1 LLVGVYLSGVRFE
14 ALFLVGLTWSLPLHA
29 LRINLIE
36 DNSNGLITEEV
47 RAGYAQAAS
56 LWESVSAADVTINIG
71 VSMDN
76 LSSGV
81 IGQTDAGLIGIE
93 YTQFRNY
100 YDALAS
106 TPTTLAVKNA
116 LPTGSSISFLV
127 NNTSDAPAGGGKFLA
142 TSSVVGVTK
151 AQLKAL
157 GGGQVQAT
165 DASIQFSST
174 FAFDFNPNDGI
185 AAGKMDFVGV
195 AAHEIGHALGFISAV
210 DYVDLGIF
218 PSSLIN
224 PTTLDMLRYS
234 NDSFAQGVP
243 DLSVGL
249 EDKYLIL
256 GGLQIGVSTGT
267 TNGNGNQA
275 SHFLPGVGLMR
286 PSVGFGQRLV
296 FAPEDYL
303 AFEALGWQIVP
314 EPSTYGLGLGGL
326 AFVAVAIGRRQRSQ
340 RPPEPRQRGG

>member
-1 LLVGVYLSGVRFE
+1 MDGGLVLG
-14 ALFLVGLTWSLPLHA
+14 VGLASGLLCQRGGLGLGQRHHGRRFRRRRFRRRRRIAENLGRLRAQLRVRIGEQRQHPRDRRRTAPQQLAVAPHAMDAGELRRFRIGGNREQHRSAPA
-29 LRINLIE
+29 LREGEL
-36 DNSNGLITEEV
+36 
-47 RAGYAQAAS
+47 R
-56 LWESVSAADVTINIG
+56 
-71 VSMDN
+71 
-76 LSSGV
+76 
-81 IGQTDAGLIGIE
+81 
-93 YTQFRNY
+93 
-100 YDALAS
+100 
-106 TPTTLAVKNA
+106 A
-116 LPTGSSISFLV
+116 LPHPL
-127 NNTSDAPAGGGKFLA
+127 
-142 TSSVVGVTK
+142 VGVTK

-185 AAGKMDFVGV
+185 AADKMDFVGV

-218 PSSLIN
+218 PSSLIR

-234 NDSFAQGVP
+234 DESLAQGVP

-267 TNGNGNQA
+267 SNGNGNQA
-275 SHFLPGVGLMR
+275 SHFLPGVGLMQ

-314 EPSTYGLGLGGL
+314 EPSTYGLSLGFL
-326 AFVAVAIGRRQRSQ
+326 AIAAVAVSRRRRSQ

>member
-1 LLVGVYLSGVRFE
+1 MRF
-14 ALFLVGLTWSLPLHA
+14 APLFLVGLAWSSSLHA

-36 DNSNGLITEEV
+36 DNSNGLITDEV
-47 RAGYAQAAS
+47 RAGYAQAANF
-56 LWESVSAADVTINIG
+56 WESVSATGVTINLG
-71 VSMDN
+71 VSMDS
-76 LSSGV
+76 LSAGV
-81 IGQTDAGLIGIE
+81 IGQTDAGLVGIQ
-93 YTQFRNY
+93 YTQFRNFH
-100 YDALAS
+100 DALVS

-116 LPTGSSISFLV
+116 LPAGSSVSFLV

-157 GGGQVQAT
+157 GGGQVQAK
-165 DASIQFSST
+165 DASLLFSST

-185 AAGKMDFVGV
+185 EDGKMDFVGV
-195 AAHEIGHALGFISAV
+195 AIHEIGHALGFISAV

-218 PSSLIN
+218 PSSQIT

-234 NDSFAQGVP
+234 DESLAQGVP

-249 EDKYLIL
+249 EPKYLKL
-256 GGLQIGVSTGT
+256 GELQIGLSTGT
-267 TNGNGNQA
+267 SNGNGNQA

-286 PSVGFGQRLV
+286 PSVGLGQRLV

-314 EPSTYGLGLGGL
+314 EPSTYGLGLGCL
-326 AFVAVAIGRRQRSQ
+326 AIAAVAVSRRRRSK
-340 RPPEPRQRGG
+340 RPPEPRQGGG

>member
-1 LLVGVYLSGVRFE
+1 MRF
-14 ALFLVGLTWSLPLHA
+14 APLFLVGLTWSLPLHA

-56 LWESVSAADVTINIG
+56 LWESVSAADVTINIE
-71 VSMDN
+71 VSMAN
-76 LSSGV
+76 LRPGV
-81 IGQTDAGLIGIE
+81 IGQTNAGLIGVE

-100 YDALAS
+100 YDALVS

-116 LPTGSSISFLV
+116 LPTGTSISFLI
-127 NNTSDAPAGGGKFLA
+127 NNTPDAPAGGGKFLA
-142 TSSVVGVTK
+142 TSNYVGVTK

-157 GGGQVQAT
+157 GGGQLFDT
-165 DASIQFSST
+165 DATIQFSST
-174 FAFDFNPNDGI
+174 FAFDFNPDDGI

-210 DYVDLGIF
+210 DYVDSGF
-218 PSSLIN
+218 YYSSAIN

-234 NDSFAQGVP
+234 DESLAQGVP

-249 EDKYLIL
+249 EDKYFIL
-256 GGLQIGVSTGT
+256 GGLQIGVSTGR

-286 PSVGFGQRLV
+286 PSVGYGERLV
-296 FAPEDYL
+296 FEPEDYL

-326 AFVAVAIGRRQRSQ
+326 AFVAVAIGRRQRSK

>member
-1 LLVGVYLSGVRFE
+1 
-14 ALFLVGLTWSLPLHA
+14 LPLHA

-47 RAGYAQAAS
+47 RAGYARAAS
-56 LWESVSAADVTINIG
+56 LWESVSAADVTINIE
-71 VSMDN
+71 VSMAN
-76 LSSGV
+76 LRPGV
-81 IGQTDAGLIGIE
+81 IGQTDAGLIGVE

-100 YDALAS
+100 YDALVS

-116 LPTGSSISFLV
+116 LPTGTSISFLI
-127 NNTSDAPAGGGKFLA
+127 NNTPDAPAGGGKFLA
-142 TSSVVGVTK
+142 TSNYVGVTK

-157 GGGQVQAT
+157 GGGQLFDT
-165 DASIQFSST
+165 DATIQFSST
-174 FAFDFNPNDGI
+174 FAFDFNPDDGI

-210 DYVDLGIF
+210 DYVDSGF
-218 PSSLIN
+218 YYSSAIN

-234 NDSFAQGVP
+234 DESLAQGVP

-249 EDKYLIL
+249 EDKYFIL
-256 GGLQIGVSTGT
+256 GGLQIGVSTGR

-286 PSVGFGQRLV
+286 PSVGYGERLV
-296 FAPEDYL
+296 FEPEDYL

-326 AFVAVAIGRRQRSQ
+326 AFVAVAIGRRQRSK

>member
-1 LLVGVYLSGVRFE
+1 MRF
-14 ALFLVGLTWSLPLHA
+14 APLFLFGLTWSASLHA

-47 RAGYAQAAS
+47 RAGYAQAAGF
-56 LWESVSAADVTINIG
+56 WERVSAADVTINLG
-71 VSMDN
+71 VSMDS
-76 LSSGV
+76 LSAGV
-81 IGQTDAGLIGIE
+81 IGQTDAGLVGIQ

-116 LPTGSSISFLV
+116 LPAGSSVSFLV

-142 TSSVVGVTK
+142 TTSVVGVTK

-165 DASIQFSST
+165 DASLMFSST

-185 AAGKMDFVGV
+185 EAGKMDFVGV
-195 AAHEIGHALGFISAV
+195 AVHEIGHAFGFISAV

-218 PSSLIN
+218 PSSLIT

-234 NDSFAQGVP
+234 DESLAQGVP

-249 EDKYLIL
+249 EPKYLKI
-256 GGLQIGVSTGT
+256 GELQIGVSTGT
-267 TNGNGNQA
+267 SNGNGSQA

-296 FAPEDYL
+296 LDPADYL

-314 EPSTYGLGLGGL
+314 EPSTYGLSLGGM
-326 AFVAVAIGRRQRSQ
+326 AIAAVAVSRRRRSQ
-340 RPPEPRQRGG
+340 RPPKPRQGGD

>member
-1 LLVGVYLSGVRFE
+1 MKF
-14 ALFLVGLTWSLPLHA
+14 ATLFLVGLTWSSSLHA
-29 LRINLIE
+29 LRINLVE
-36 DNSNGLITEEV
+36 DNANGLITDEV

-56 LWESVSAADVTINIG
+56 LWESVSAADVTINLG
-71 VSMDN
+71 VSMDS
-76 LSSGV
+76 LSPGV
-81 IGQTDAGLIGIE
+81 IGQTDSGLIGIQ
-93 YTQFRNY
+93 YAQFRSY
-100 YDALAS
+100 YDLLPPTA
-106 TPTTLAVKNA
+106 TTLAVKGA
-116 LPTGSSISFLV
+116 LPTGSSVSFLL

-157 GGGQVQAT
+157 GGGPQVQAL

-195 AAHEIGHALGFISAV
+195 AAHEIGHALGFISSV
-210 DYVDLGIF
+210 DYVDLGVY
-218 PSSLIN
+218 PSSLIT
-224 PTTLDMLRYS
+224 PTTLDLLRYS
-234 NDSFAQGVP
+234 EGSLAQGVP
-243 DLSVGL
+243 DLSAGL
-249 EDKYLIL
+249 EAKYLKL
-256 GGLQIGVSTGT
+256 GELQIGMSTGSF
-267 TNGNGNQA
+267 NGNGNQA

-296 FAPEDYL
+296 LAPEDYL

-326 AFVAVAIGRRQRSQ
+326 ALAVVALGRRRRSK
-340 RPPEPRQRGG
+340 RPPEPRQGGG

>member
-1 LLVGVYLSGVRFE
+1 MRFE
-14 ALFLVGLTWSLPLHA
+14 PLFLVGLTWSLPLHA

-47 RAGYAQAAS
+47 RAGYARAAS
-56 LWESVSAADVTINIG
+56 LWESVSAADITINIG

-100 YDALAS
+100 YDALVS

-116 LPTGSSISFLV
+116 LPTGSSISFLI

-185 AAGKMDFVGV
+185 AADKMDFVGV

-314 EPSTYGLGLGGL
+314 EPSTYGLGLGFL
-326 AFVAVAIGRRQRSQ
+326 AIAAVAVSRRRRSK

>member
-1 LLVGVYLSGVRFE
+1 MKF
-14 ALFLVGLTWSLPLHA
+14 ATLFLVGLMWSSPLHA
-29 LRINLIE
+29 LRINLVE
-36 DNSNGLITEEV
+36 DNANGLITDEV

-56 LWESVSAADVTINIG
+56 LWESVSAADVTINLG
-71 VSMDN
+71 VSMDS
-76 LSSGV
+76 LSPGV
-81 IGQTDAGLIGIE
+81 IGQTDAGLIGIQ
-93 YTQFRNY
+93 YAQFRSY
-100 YDALAS
+100 YDLLPPTA
-106 TPTTLAVKNA
+106 TTLAVKGA
-116 LPTGSSISFLV
+116 LPTGSSASFLL

-157 GGGQVQAT
+157 GGPQVQAL

-195 AAHEIGHALGFISAV
+195 AAHEIGHALGFISSV
-210 DYVDLGIF
+210 DYVDLGVY
-218 PSSLIN
+218 PSSLIT
-224 PTTLDMLRYS
+224 PTTLDLLRYS
-234 NDSFAQGVP
+234 DDGLAQGVP
-243 DLSVGL
+243 DLSAGL
-249 EDKYLIL
+249 EAKYLKL
-256 GGLQIGVSTGT
+256 GDLQVGMSTGSI
-267 TNGNGNQA
+267 NGNGNQA

-296 FAPEDYL
+296 LAPEDYQ

-326 AFVAVAIGRRQRSQ
+326 AITVVALGRRRRFKATTRTTSGTS
-340 RPPEPRQRGG
+340 PSLTG